1 MRLRKHITI
10 GLSYFMMAAVLGVV
24 LRAMRTIQIP
34 VNYRFLVHT
43 HSHIALLGWVYI
55 ALTTLLFGLYLNQQ
69 KLDRKYKRIFWFTQI
84 TLIGMLISFPIQG
97 YALFSIIFSTL
108 FLIASYWFTYFFSK
122 NVSKAQKAN
131 NSYKCIKWALAY
143 MVISSVG
150 PWALGAIMGTLG
162 AESVWYRLAIYFY
175 LHFQYNG
182 WMVLALVG
190 ALLYGIEQGGLLIP
204 KKRFNLFFWSMNI
217 GIVLS
222 FFLSTLWTRPTV
234 LFYVLGGI
242 GALFQICAFG
252 FLVWI
257 ILGFKHLQNN
267 LFSALQRR
275 MLRIVTL
282 FYGVKILLQLFSA
295 FPYFSN
301 LVATVID
308 FTIGYLH
315 WTFLGVVTLG
325 LFLLLDF
332 FKLLQLD
339 RRGYYIYLIGFVG
352 TEILIFY
359 KGIMAWQ
366 RWPIFDAYYEVLAVV
381 SLLLPLALLYILWT
395 NIKTDWV

>member
-10 GLSYFMMAAVLGVV
+10 GLSYFIMAAVLGVV

-34 VNYRFLVHT
+34 VEYRFLVHT

-55 ALTTLLFGLYLNQQ
+55 ALTTLLFGLYLKQQ
-69 KLDRKYKRIFWFTQI
+69 NLDRRYKRIFWFTQLTI
-84 TLIGMLISFPIQG
+84 IGMLISFPIQG

-108 FLIASYWFTYFFSK
+108 FLFASYWFTYFFNK
-122 NVSKAQKAN
+122 NVSKAHKAT
-131 NSYKCIKWALAY
+131 NSYKCIKWALGY
-143 MVISSVG
+143 MVISSFG

-162 AESVWYRLAIYFY
+162 AESVWYRMAIYFY

-190 ALLYGIEQGGLLIP
+190 ALLYGLERGGLLIP
-204 KKRFNLFFWSMNI
+204 KKKFNLFFWSMNI

-222 FFLSTLWTRPTV
+222 FFLSTLWTQPTV
-234 LFYVLGGI
+234 LPYFLGGI
-242 GALFQICAFG
+242 GAVFQIYAFVL
-252 FLVWI
+252 LVKI
-257 ILGFKHLQNN
+257 FLGFKQLRNTLFTSLQG
-267 LFSALQRR
+267 R
-275 MLRIVTL
+275 MLKMVAWL
-282 FYGVKILLQLFSA
+282 YAVKILLQLFSA

-301 LVATVID
+301 LAATVVD

-325 LFLLLDF
+325 LFFLLDF

-339 RRGYYIYLIGFVG
+339 RRGYYIYLIGFFG
-352 TEILIFY
+352 TEILIFH

-366 RWPIFDAYYEVLAVV
+366 GWPIFDAYFEVLTAV
-381 SLLLPLALLYILWT
+381 SLLLPMALIFILWT
-395 NIKTDWV
+395 NMMARD